1 MAGLNR
7 RWRFYRYDAGGTYRP
22 HVDGAWPGS
31 SVTGSRDRPRY
42 EYDAFGDRLSR
53 LTMLVYLN
61 DDFEGGETAFF
72 SAGDDSIDV
81 TAVQPLRGAVL
92 FFPHGET
99 TGSLIHEGSS
109 VTARLKFVVRTEVLY
124 TYPVDAPAPRG
135 PATREKKGGRR
146 RRRA

>member
-1 MAGLNR
+1 
-7 RWRFYRYDAGGTYRP
+7 
-22 HVDGAWPGS
+22 
-31 SVTGSRDRPRY
+31 
-42 EYDAFGDRLSR
+42 
-53 LTMLVYLN
+53 MLVYLN

-124 TYPVDAPAPRG
+124 TYPVDAPAPRV

-146 RRRA
+146 RRRP